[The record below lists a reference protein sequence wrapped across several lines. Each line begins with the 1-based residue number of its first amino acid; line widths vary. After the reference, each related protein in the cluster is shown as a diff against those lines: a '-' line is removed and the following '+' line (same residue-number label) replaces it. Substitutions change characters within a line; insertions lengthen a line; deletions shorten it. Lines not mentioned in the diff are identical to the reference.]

1 MLLWAPIVK
10 IYWHIKDSLMTS
22 SCRKNFARNC
32 RENPKLLSKPCLVSE
47 LMSYYCHF
55 LTMADSQL
63 PTLDNYHSLV
73 ALDTSHHKSATV
85 FGYPSWVYKATSSK
99 NGNLYCLRRLEG
111 MYDACT

>member
-1 MLLWAPIVK
+1 M
-10 IYWHIKDSLMTS
+10 M
-22 SCRKNFARNC
+22 
-32 RENPKLLSKPCLVSE
+32 
-47 LMSYYCHF
+47 F
-55 LTMADSQL
+55 LTQSDSQL

-111 MYDACT
+111 MFVDHYEACYS